1 LLKDNE
7 QLRRRGTDV
16 SGQVSEAVAGMQ
28 KTYDQKQ
35 RELQEQQR
43 SLMSQIDVLRGQ
55 LSDQLTGSHTK
66 LSDIPDGLGL
76 DSGSGA

>member
-1 LLKDNE
+1 PEDTLRTLVARLNQVRDNQKTLESQNAQLLKDNE

-43 SLMSQIDVLRGQ
+43 SLMSQIDV
-55 LSDQLTGSHTK
+55 
-66 LSDIPDGLGL
+66 
-76 DSGSGA
+76 

>member
-1 LLKDNE
+1 MLKDNE

-43 SLMSQIDVLRGQ
+43 S
-55 LSDQLTGSHTK
+55 
-66 LSDIPDGLGL
+66 
-76 DSGSGA
+76 